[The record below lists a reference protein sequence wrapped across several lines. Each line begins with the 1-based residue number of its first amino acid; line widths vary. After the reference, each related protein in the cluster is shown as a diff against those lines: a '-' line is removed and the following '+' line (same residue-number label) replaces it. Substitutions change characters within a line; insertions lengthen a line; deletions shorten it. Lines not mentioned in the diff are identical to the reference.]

1 MKIES
6 SILSLM
12 TPRTR
17 KAPSTA
23 EEGLGVLSSPPA
35 RTPSV
40 RSDAQRID
48 DFYARMSKQQL
59 DWSDANKDGKVT
71 KDEYMD
77 GQKRLAEMNDQEF
90 DSARSNAHWAKLD
103 PDGKGA
109 LDANELQD
117 GLEKLLPVGVGRLD
131 ANFAERL
138 RRRQT
143 SD

>member
-12 TPRTR
+12 TQRTR

-23 EEGLGVLSSPPA
+23 EEGLGVLSPPPA
-35 RTPSV
+35 KTPAV

-71 KDEYMD
+71 KAEYMD

-90 DSARSNAHWAKLD
+90 DSARSDAHWAKLD
-103 PDGKGA
+103 PDGTGS
-109 LDANELQD
+109 LDASALQE
-117 GLEKLLPVGVGRLD
+117 GLEKLLPLGTGRLD

-138 RRRQT
+138 RTRQT